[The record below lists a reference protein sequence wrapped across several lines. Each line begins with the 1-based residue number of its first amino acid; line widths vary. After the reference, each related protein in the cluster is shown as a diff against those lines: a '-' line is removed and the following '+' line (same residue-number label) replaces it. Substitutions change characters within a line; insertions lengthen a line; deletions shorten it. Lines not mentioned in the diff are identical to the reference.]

1 MPTDR
6 RVERDETVADDG
18 TKTVTTVTTSTADD
32 GTTTVEKVIEV
43 THPDGSVAKTTEV
56 ETYTEEV
63 VEETVTGGHESY
75 ELKETKVSVPSI
87 AASEKKGGQL
97 EIEEHV
103 HVEVADEIEPE
114 LEALLHTDP
123 SKGLTSEEAARR
135 LEEFGRNEI
144 AEVKS
149 NPLLK
154 FLSYFTGAIAFLIE
168 VAAILSGVLEHWPDF
183 GIIVALLIVNAVIGF
198 VEEARAESALDALKN
213 TLALKARAWRNGELV
228 EVDTAEL
235 VPGDVVVLRLGDIIP
250 ADCRLLGIGATGEAI
265 EDDLQIDQSALTGES
280 LPVHK
285 KKGDTAYSS
294 SIVKQGQQLAVVTKT
309 GSRTFIGRAANLMAI
324 TTEAGHFQKIVNHI
338 GNFLVAITVVLV
350 IILLIV
356 LIVARDKPALEA
368 VSEVV
373 VITVAAI
380 PVGLPTVLSV
390 TMAVGSKQL
399 ARKQVIVKRLTAVE
413 EMASVRILCSDKT
426 GTLTLNELT
435 FDDPYLCSDF
445 SASDLLL
452 NAYLASE
459 PGANDPIEKAVRT
472 AAIEQVEILRNVD
485 KTHEIPGYKVTSF
498 LPFNPD
504 TKRTQSTVT
513 NLETGEQ
520 FRVSKGA
527 PQVIVKL
534 VGGHDDAVRA
544 VNDLA
549 RRGLRALG
557 VARTVPG
564 SLDEWELVGMISL
577 LDPPRPDSAET
588 IKNLAHMGV
597 EVKMITGDQQII
609 GKEVAQRLGM
619 HRVILDAN
627 KLIEPGV
634 PEEEIVRRCERSDGF
649 AQVIPEHKYRVV
661 ELLQEKGYLVGMT
674 GDGVNDAPALK
685 KANVGIAV
693 HGCTDAARS
702 AADIVL
708 LAPGLSTICDGV
720 TVSRAIFQRM
730 RSYALYRITS
740 TVHFLMFF
748 FIIIL
753 VEDWNLPPILLIFIT
768 LLNDAATLVIAVDNA
783 QISEKPDKW
792 RLGQLIT
799 LSIVLGAFL
808 TAASFAHFYVA
819 RDILGNQEFAKE
831 KLQTIM
837 YLHISSCPH
846 FVIFSTRLSG
856 YFWENLPSWTF
867 TAAIIGTQILAML
880 MSIFGLGQETMHAIG
895 PGWGFAIMGISLVYF
910 VLLDFVKVQLFRCWS
925 FELTAKLWP
934 SPARRRKL
942 AQRKAQA
949 IAQKR
954 IDANVEKM

>member
-1 MPTDR
+1 MTEIKR
-6 RVERDETVADDG
+6 SSAELANADEKDAHKG
-18 TKTVTTVTTSTADD
+18 TGK
-32 GTTTVEKVIEV
+32 
-43 THPDGSVAKTTEV
+43 
-56 ETYTEEV
+56 
-63 VEETVTGGHESY
+63 
-75 ELKETKVSVPSI
+75 
-87 AASEKKGGQL
+87 L

-103 HVEVADEIEPE
+103 HVEMAEEIDEE
-114 LEALLHTDP
+114 LEKLLHTDHT
-123 SKGLTSEEAARR
+123 KGLTSEEAAKR
-135 LEEFGRNEI
+135 LEDFGRNEI
-144 AEVKS
+144 AEVKH
-149 NPLLK
+149 NPFLK

-168 VAAILSGVLEHWPDF
+168 IAAILSGVVKDWTSLAI
-183 GIIVALLIVNAVIGF
+183 IIVLLIVNAVIGF
-198 VEEARAESALDALKN
+198 IEEARAESALDALKN
-213 TLALKARAWRNGELV
+213 TLALKARVWRNGELI

-235 VPGDVVVLRLGDIIP
+235 VPGDIIILRLGDIIP
-250 ADCRLLGIGATGEAI
+250 ADCRLLGIGATGEAV

-294 SIVKQGQQLAVVTKT
+294 SIVKQGQMLSVVTKT

-324 TTEAGHFQKIVNHI
+324 TTEAGHFQKIVNQI
-338 GNFLVAITVVLV
+338 GNFLVVVTLVLV
-350 IILLIV
+350 IILL
-356 LIVARDKPALEA
+356 LYQTLHMKEKFLDALR
-368 VSEVV
+368 EVV
-373 VITVAAI
+373 VLTVAAI

-390 TMAVGSKQL
+390 TMAVGAKQL
-399 ARKQVIVKRLTAVE
+399 AKKKVIVKRLTAVE
-413 EMASVRILCSDKT
+413 EMASVKILCSDKT
-426 GTLTLNELT
+426 VDLRR
-435 FDDPYLCSDF
+435 PYLCAGY

-472 AAIEQVEILRNVD
+472 AAIEKVEILNNVD

-504 TKRTQSTVT
+504 TKRTQST
-513 NLETGEQ
+513 
-520 FRVSKGA
+520 GA

-534 VGGHDDAVRA
+534 VGGHDAAVMA

-564 SLDEWELVGMISL
+564 SMDEWELVGMISL

-609 GKEVAQRLGM
+609 GKEVAHRLGM
-619 HRVILDAN
+619 QRVILDAN
-627 KLIEPGV
+627 KLVEPGV

-720 TVSRAIFQRM
+720 TTSRAIFQRM

-740 TVHFLMFF
+740 TIHFLIFF

-753 VEDWNLPPILLIFIT
+753 VENWKMSPLLLIIIT
-768 LLNDAATLVIAVDNA
+768 ILNDAATLVIAVDNA
-783 QISEKPDKW
+783 QISEQPDKW

-799 LSIVLGAFL
+799 LSFILGLFL
-808 TAASFAHFYVA
+808 TAASFAHFYIA
-819 RDILGNQEFAKE
+819 RHILFNQHPDDHPLAMD
-831 KLQTIM
+831 KLTTVM

-856 YFWENLPSWTF
+856 YFWENLPSLIF
-867 TAAIIGTQILAML
+867 FVAIIATQILAML
-880 MSIFGLGQETMHAIG
+880 MSIFGIPGELAAFG
-895 PGWGFAIMGISLVYF
+895 PAWGFAIIFISLGYF
-910 VLLDFVKVQLFRCWS
+910 IVLDFVKVQVLRMWS
-925 FELTAKLWP
+925 FELTATLWP

-942 AQRKAQA
+942 VQRKQQA
-949 IAQKR
+949 IVDARVRSNIEKARKVITMSKVILAFKTAAQQKQ
-954 IDANVEKM
+954 